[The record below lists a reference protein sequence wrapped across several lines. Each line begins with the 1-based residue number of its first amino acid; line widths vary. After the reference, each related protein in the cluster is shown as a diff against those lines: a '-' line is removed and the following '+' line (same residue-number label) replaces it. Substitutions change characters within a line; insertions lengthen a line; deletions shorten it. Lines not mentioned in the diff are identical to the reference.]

1 MNTEKTWTK
10 SELWAAMCQYDG
22 EFTLAHAESVLK
34 YFDCGECPGKVG
46 DECDTC
52 PIKKAET
59 VRSNYLWKMA
69 AKKRE
74 KEESNA
80 PATVKRDQ

>member
-22 EFTLAHAESVLK
+22 EFTLAHAKSVLK

-46 DECDTC
+46 AECDAC
-52 PIKKAET
+52 PIKKAENAI
-59 VRSNYLWKMA
+59 VSNLWEA
-69 AKKRE
+69 SADFDQSGLINGRD
-74 KEESNA
+74 ES
-80 PATVKRDQ
+80 